1 MVSISQELT
10 DFKSKLEGKLSSI
23 SSTCSTITSKLSSV
37 TSACNEAKGS
47 ISQNY
52 QSDAVAVALSS
63 FESIAKVITNVNNS
77 ITGTVTGVISDA
89 NSLIS
94 DITKLEEL
102 KEEIEELEKT
112 LNNTPNDDDHKSTR
126 SSLQSKITEKENDFK
141 TKHEDALTKLAAL
154 KSKDDQSLVVKN
166 GSGDTSTGIDGLE
179 KTEEITVTGGTLEK
193 YTYKAN
199 NGVTVSY
206 YMYVPKTTSDTKL
219 PVCIYFHGLNEIADK
234 YPDRGPYGLIK
245 SGKLT
250 PKGIVIFPQAD
261 NGTKDSDFHKANYE
275 EAVMELTR
283 KVCESCNGDVKRL
296 SVAGHSNGACA
307 VGHIVANYP
316 GVFAAAAP
324 ISGVTSGSEGMN
336 QTNLWSFRGS
346 YDTPN
351 VDRTAKN
358 IISKGGKNAHYTVWP
373 KKGHAVQAYT
383 FEQTIQDEK
392 GNNTTLM
399 DWLMSKS
406 TA

>member
-77 ITGTVTGVISDA
+77 ITGTVTGVISEA

-102 KEEIEELEKT
+102 EEEIKELEKT
-112 LNNTPNDDDHKSTR
+112 LNDTPNDDDHKSTR

-141 TKHEDALTKLAAL
+141 TKHDDALSKLAAL
-154 KSKDDQSLVVKN
+154 KAKDDHSLIVKS
-166 GSGDTSTGIDGLE
+166 GSGDTSTGVDGLE

-283 KVCESCNGDVKRL
+283 KVCQSCNGDVKRL

-336 QTNLWSFRGS
+336 KTNLWSFRGS

-383 FEQTIQDEK
+383 FEQTIQDENGK
-392 GNNTTLM
+392 NTTLM

>member
-77 ITGTVTGVISDA
+77 ITGTVTGVISEA

-102 KEEIEELEKT
+102 KEEIKELEKT
-112 LNNTPNDDDHKSTR
+112 LNDTPNDDDHKSTR

-141 TKHEDALTKLAAL
+141 TKHDDALSKLAAL
-154 KSKDDQSLVVKN
+154 KAKDDHSLIVKS
-166 GSGDTSTGIDGLE
+166 GSGDTSTGVDGLE

-283 KVCESCNGDVKRL
+283 KVCQSCNGDVKRL

-336 QTNLWSFRGS
+336 KTNLWSFRGS

-383 FEQTIQDEK
+383 FEQTIQDENGK
-392 GNNTTLM
+392 NTTLM